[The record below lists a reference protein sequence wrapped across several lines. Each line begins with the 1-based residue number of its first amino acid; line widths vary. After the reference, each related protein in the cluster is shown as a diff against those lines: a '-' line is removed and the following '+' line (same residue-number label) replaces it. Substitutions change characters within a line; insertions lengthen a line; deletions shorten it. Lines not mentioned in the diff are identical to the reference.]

1 MPAMTDAALDAT
13 AEALTRRVLAEVPA
27 DRPRGAADL
36 TSLPA
41 PLVTLLQARLGAAVD
56 AAAPSSSAWLDAE
69 AIREATEAWKET
81 ALAAVHVP
89 ADVWPE
95 AVREAAGLSLA
106 HLVRPAD
113 TLAAVAFA
121 GGRASLPIQVAL
133 DRVRAFGPY
142 PYLPQIA
149 ARYADRKDLGAI
161 DRVGL
166 EQLFRRIDRRMVS
179 TFGPDDWTTLLGPLF
194 ALVGPVGSPT
204 GSVPTSLL
212 RPLFEAKGAEVLAA
226 ELDGIDGI
234 TSADLHAL
242 LASTLVPADDASH
255 ERQVATHPPHLT
267 APPVPPVAEGVRPP
281 TIGSKYL
288 APEFDAVDESE
299 VLGPPVPAGSHDAPT
314 TDAPGRT
321 DDHRQEPLSQADAM
335 EEVRDAVAEPLA
347 EPDEA
352 PGSNPLITPEAV
364 APPVTPPASASFI
377 FPEEEPDESP
387 EAAEPVAA
395 RPPAPLPDL
404 PPATASP
411 TERSEPESPSPEA
424 PSAQPLD
431 DDNDDEPLWKHLVRE
446 RADDTPPPPTPASDD
461 EEPLWKR
468 FAQSDLAAKLPSPPP
483 LSAPVGET
491 GESPALDTLE
501 TRVLGDGARERRDTF
516 VTELFDGSPSAYHR
530 TLDRIDRSANYTEAT
545 GIISSDILRAHS
557 VNPYTESMVA
567 FIDAVQD
574 HFDRR

>member
-69 AIREATEAWKET
+69 AIRETTEAWKET

-226 ELDGIDGI
+226 ELDGIDAI

-299 VLGPPVPAGSHDAPT
+299 VLGPPVPAGSHDAPAAE
-314 TDAPGRT
+314 APGR
-321 DDHRQEPLSQADAM
+321 DDDRRQEPVSQTDAM

-347 EPDEA
+347 DPDEA

-364 APPVTPPASASFI
+364 ARPVTPPASASFI
-377 FPEEEPDESP
+377 FPEEEPDETP
-387 EAAEPVAA
+387 EATAPTAA
-395 RPPAPLPDL
+395 RPIAPLPG
-404 PPATASP
+404 PPAAASP
-411 TERSEPESPSPEA
+411 LAEPPPSEPEPSVPEA
-424 PSAQPLD
+424 PPAEPSD
-431 DDNDDEPLWKHLVRE
+431 EDEPLWKSLVRE
-446 RADDTPPPPTPASDD
+446 QADAPPPETASDD

-468 FAQSDLAAKLPSPPP
+468 FAQSDLAAKLPSPPS
-483 LSAPVGET
+483 LSTPVGET

-516 VTELFDGSPSAYHR
+516 VAELFDGSPSAYHR
-530 TLDRIDRSANYTEAT
+530 TLDRIDRSASYTEAT